1 MSGGYVTKDNAAKTE
16 TVAHFVKLLTEKPII
31 GVVNLE
37 SLPCQQLNNMRKQLR
52 PYGVEI
58 CMTKK
63 RLMKLAIE
71 KVKGKKEGLEQ
82 LEEYMKG
89 MPAILFTEE
98 NPFTLFKIIK
108 KNKSKAPAK
117 AGQEAPADIPVAAG
131 PTNFLPGPIIS
142 ELAGFGIK
150 TKVNNGKL
158 DITDDVVVAKE
169 GDVIDDK
176 LASLLMRLGIEPME
190 IGLDLVAIYENGTVF
205 TKKVLDVDEEQFAAD
220 LDNCARWA
228 LNLSVDAVYPT
239 TDNAEILVTKAFK
252 DAKGLGM
259 EANILCDGTVKE
271 IIGKAHNQMQSVKNT
286 AGIKD

>member
-1 MSGGYVTKDNAAKTE
+1 MSEVYQTQDNAAKKE
-16 TVAHFVKLLTEKPII
+16 VVAQFVKLLAEKPII

-52 PYGVEI
+52 PFGVEI
-58 CMTKK
+58 VMAKK

-71 KVKGKKEGLEQ
+71 QVKSSKEGLEQ
-82 LEEYMKG
+82 LEGHMKG

-98 NPFTLFKIIK
+98 NPFTLYKIIK

-117 AGQEAPADIPVAAG
+117 AGQEAPADIPVVAG

-142 ELAGFGIK
+142 ELSSFGIK

-158 DITDDVVVAKE
+158 DITDDVIVAKE
-169 GDVIDDK
+169 GDVIDNK

-190 IGLDLVAIYENGTVF
+190 IGLDLVAIYENGTIF
-205 TKKVLDVDEEQFAAD
+205 TKKVLDIDEDQFAAD

-228 LNLSVDAVYPT
+228 LNLSVESVYPT
-239 TDNAEILVTKAFK
+239 VDNAEILVTKAFK

-259 EANILCDGTVKE
+259 EANILADGTVKE

-286 AGIKD
+286 AGITD